1 MSVNARINVAFKRRL
16 PKDVEYAAVCG
27 FGSPKRFL
35 KKLWPE
41 DKKCVALRCLCGW
54 SEIKMN

>member
-41 DKKCVALRCLCGW
+41 DKKMCGF
-54 SEIKMN
+54 KMLMWME

>member
-1 MSVNARINVAFKRRL
+1 MSENARINVAFKRRL
-16 PKDVEYAAVCG
+16 PKYVAVCG

-41 DKKCVALRCLCGW
+41 DKKMCGF
-54 SEIKMN
+54 KMLMWME